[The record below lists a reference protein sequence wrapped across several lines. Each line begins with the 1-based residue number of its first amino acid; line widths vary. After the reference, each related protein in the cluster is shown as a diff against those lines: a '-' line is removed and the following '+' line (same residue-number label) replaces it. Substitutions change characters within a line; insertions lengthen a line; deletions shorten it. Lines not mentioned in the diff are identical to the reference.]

1 MRKMSKYV
9 ATSLWLGGAYFLTGW
24 LGLLMPAVGTVVTLL
39 WLPTGI
45 AVAVLYRSGLRHWPA
60 VAFASI
66 AVNLFFEQSLT
77 LAVGISIGNTL
88 GPMLAVQLLHRLRFD
103 ARFERNRDIAILAAA
118 GHVGMTISAGGGV
131 AVLFLSGLPRHEV
144 FNTWLCW
151 WAGDSM
157 GVIAAAPLLLVASWS
172 AFRSIRIRHREFAG
186 WLLLLFMITGCVFVL
201 NRRFTNPALPLA
213 FVPLALIPWGTMRFG
228 TMGTSLAIILIS
240 YVAVYGTSSETGPFS
255 REDASDQIFL
265 LWIYMAITSTVG
277 WSVAALQLAQARATS
292 FQRILEKALSEVS
305 LGVMITDNSQRVT
318 YINTGF
324 TRLTGYEV
332 SNVLERNCRILQ
344 GRETDRSIVARIKSD
359 LNESG
364 HFDGEILNY
373 RKDGTSFWNALLIT
387 EIHDDAG
394 NQIGFLGIQRDVTAR
409 KNAELALRQS
419 EAHLRSV
426 LDLEPDCVKVV
437 SPNGRL
443 MEMNAAGLA
452 MIEAASIEHVR
463 GARLEDLIV
472 GEHRVMF
479 RRMLLQVLEGGA
491 GHLEF
496 AVRGLKGTHR
506 WLESR
511 CVPYR
516 NADGEIAGLLGVTR
530 DITERRE
537 RQTQAASE
545 RIVLEMLASG
555 TPLEDVLHQVA
566 VNSDQLCSGMICSIL
581 LLDESGEHLRHA
593 TAPGLPVEYCRAI
606 DGIRIGPNVGSC
618 GTAAFTHES
627 VIVAN
632 ISTDPRWMNYRDT
645 ALKHGLRACWSV
657 PMISSTSK
665 VLGTLAMYYSEIRSP
680 SAQEMTALQ
689 RAAYLAVL
697 AVERHQLMSSLR
709 DSRQRIE
716 TLVSNLPGMAY
727 RCQNDADWTM
737 IYISAGSEMVT
748 GYRPDELI
756 GVADR
761 SFLGL
766 VHVDDRDSLREN
778 RASSID
784 AGTECRNIYRIVGKA
799 NQVRWVLDSASGVL
813 ADDGTVKF
821 IDGFIQDITE
831 SRGIE
836 EQIKASLRE
845 KEAMLKEIH
854 HRVKN
859 NLQIVSS
866 LLNLQIERVSDSLT
880 LEALRESQNRV
891 RSMALVHETLY
902 RSGNLGRIDLA
913 EYISALC
920 AHLFRSFG
928 VDSTFIQL
936 TLNVV
941 NTSLDMERAI
951 PLGLITNELVSN
963 ALKYAFPR
971 GRSGVIRVDFQI
983 ASEDSYVLIV
993 ADDGI
998 GLPEAFDSKQPTSL
1012 GLQLTRDLVQQL
1024 SGILTIVRTPG
1035 TAFHISFP
1043 LSPTEN

>member
-1 MRKMSKYV
+1 MSNYF
-9 ATSLWLGGAYFLTGW
+9 ATSLWLAVAYILTGW
-24 LGLLMPAVGTVVTLL
+24 LGLLMPRVGTVVTLL

-45 AVAVLYRSGLRHWPA
+45 AVAALYRSGLRHWPT
-60 VAFASI
+60 VAFAAI
-66 AVNLFFEQSLT
+66 VVNLLLGQSLT

-88 GPMLAVQLLHRLRFD
+88 GPMLAVLLLQRLRFD
-103 ARFERNRDIAILAAA
+103 GRFERNRDIAILAAA
-118 GHVGMTISAGGGV
+118 GHLGMTISASGGV
-131 AVLFLSGLPRHEV
+131 GVLLLSGLPRHEV
-144 FNTWLCW
+144 FSTWLCW
-151 WAGDSM
+151 WAGDSI
-157 GVIAAAPLLLVASWS
+157 GVIAAAPLLLVASRS
-172 AFRSIRIRHREFAG
+172 ALRSIRIRYREFVG
-186 WLLLLFMITGCVFVL
+186 WLLLQFVVTACVFVL
-201 NRRFTNPALPLA
+201 NRRFSNAALPLA
-213 FVPLALIPWGTMRFG
+213 FMPLSLIPWGTMRFG

-240 YVAVYGTSSETGPFS
+240 IVAVYGTSIQSGPFS
-255 REDASDQIFL
+255 RADASDQIVL
-265 LWIYMAITSTVG
+265 YWIYMVTTATFG
-277 WSVAALQLAQARATS
+277 WSVAALQLAQARATG

-305 LGVMITDNSQRVT
+305 LGVLITDNSQRVT

-332 SNVLERNCRILQ
+332 SNLLEKNCRILQ
-344 GRETDRSIVARIKSD
+344 GKETDRSIVARIKSD

-394 NQIGFLGIQRDVTAR
+394 NQVGFLGIQRDVTAK

-419 EAHLRSV
+419 EAHLRSI

-452 MIEAASIEHVR
+452 MIEAASIEQVR
-463 GARLEDLIV
+463 GARLEDLIIE
-472 GEHRVMF
+472 EHRVLF
-479 RRMLLQVLEGGA
+479 RRMHQQVLAGEA

-496 AVRGLKGTHR
+496 AIRGLKGTHR

-511 CVPYR
+511 CVPYL
-516 NADGEIAGLLGVTR
+516 NADGKIAGLLGVTR
-530 DITERRE
+530 DVTERRE
-537 RQTQAASE
+537 QQTQAANE

-555 TPLEDVLHQVA
+555 TPLDDVLRQVA
-566 VNSDQLCSGMICSIL
+566 VNSEQLCSGMICSIL
-581 LLDESGEHLRHA
+581 LLDEKGEYLRHA
-593 TAPGLPVEYCRAI
+593 AAPALHEDYLRVI
-606 DGIRIGPNVGSC
+606 DGCRIGLNTSSC
-618 GTAAFTHES
+618 GTAAMTREP
-627 VIVAN
+627 VIVAD
-632 ISTDPRWMNYRDT
+632 ISTDPRCVTYREV
-645 ALKHGLRACWSV
+645 ARKHGLQACWSV
-657 PMISSTSK
+657 PMISSASK
-665 VLGTLAMYYSEIRSP
+665 VLGTLAMHCSESRTP
-680 SAQEMTALQ
+680 SAQEMIAMQ
-689 RAAYLAVL
+689 RKAYLAVL
-697 AVERHQLMSSLR
+697 AVERHQLMTSLR

-737 IYISAGSEMVT
+737 TYVSAGCEMVT
-748 GYRPDELI
+748 GYRPEELI
-756 GVADR
+756 ELADP
-761 SFLGL
+761 SYVGL
-766 VHVDDRDSLREN
+766 VHADDRDWLRAK
-778 RASSID
+778 RKSSID
-784 AGTECRNIYRIVGKA
+784 AGTECRSVYKIVGKA
-799 NQVRWVLDSASGVL
+799 DQVRWVLDSASGVL

-836 EQIKASLRE
+836 EQVKASLRE

-866 LLNLQIERVSDSLT
+866 LLNLQIERVSDPLT
-880 LEALRESQNRV
+880 LGALRESQNRV

-902 RSGNLGRIDLA
+902 RSGNLGRIDLS
-913 EYISALC
+913 EYMSALC
-920 AHLFRSFG
+920 SHLFRSFG

-936 TLNVV
+936 ELNVV
-941 NTSLDMERAI
+941 NASLDLERAI

-963 ALKYAFPR
+963 ALKYAFPP

-998 GLPEAFDSKQPTSL
+998 GLPEAFELKQLRSL

-1024 SGILTIVRTPG
+1024 SGILTIVRAPG

-1043 LSPTEN
+1043 LFPSEN